1 VKAPR
6 ETDLVRTVLEYLA
19 LRRIPAWRAN
29 TGAMRIAGAGGRQ
42 RFVQFN
48 VKGCADVLGLL
59 PPSGRLL
66 AVECKMPGRKTTADQ
81 QAFLDNIA
89 AAGGLALVVRD
100 VAELAA
106 ALDSAAGGRAM
117 ME

>member
-1 VKAPR
+1 
-6 ETDLVRTVLEYLA
+6 VLQLLA

-42 RFVQFN
+42 RFVRFN

-81 QAFLDNIA
+81 RAFLDNVA
-89 AAGGLALVVRD
+89 AAGGLALVVTDLRD
-100 VAELAA
+100 LVA
-106 ALDSAAGGRAM
+106 ALDAAAGRGGCGT
-117 ME
+117 